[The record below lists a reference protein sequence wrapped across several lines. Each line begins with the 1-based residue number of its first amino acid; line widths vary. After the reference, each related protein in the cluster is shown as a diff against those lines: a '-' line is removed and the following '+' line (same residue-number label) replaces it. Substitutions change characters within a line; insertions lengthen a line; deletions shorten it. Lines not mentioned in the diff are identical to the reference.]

1 MQTCQFGF
9 GFCLFSLVV
18 WLPWVHKEDFLGKE
32 KSPPSLTGYVYIPVQ
47 MPNPTPAPL
56 KQNWNAFFLLRIFE
70 IPMASVQ
77 IKGKKLI
84 TWISLPFSQMFHK
97 IQYFISIF
105 QSRQPLYVALSSTT
119 QSELQGWPCPL
130 EIMTCICDSGVHE
143 KLPQLWTI
151 AHQAPLSMGFSRQE
165 YWNGLPCPSQG
176 IFPTQGSNPCLLHL
190 LHCRPILYP
199 LSHLGSPGCFI
210 YNCFFLI

>member
-32 KSPPSLTGYVYIPVQ
+32 KSPPSLTGYVYISVQ

-56 KQNWNAFFLLRIFE
+56 KQNWNAFFLLRIFA

-84 TWISLPFSQMFHK
+84 TRISLPFSQMFHK

-130 EIMTCICDSGVHE
+130 EIMPCICNWGVHA
-143 KLPQLWTI
+143 KLPQLCPTLRPHGLQPTRFLCPWDFPGKNI
-151 AHQAPLSMGFSRQE
+151 GMGCHAHLK
-165 YWNGLPCPSQG
+165 
-176 IFPTQGSNPCLLHL
+176 GSSWPRDQTPVSCIS
-190 LHCRPILYP
+190 CTA
-199 LSHLGSPGCFI
+199 GQ
-210 YNCFFLI
+210 FFTR